1 MIRQKRNQSLIS
13 TLLVTFAI
21 AGFSGCL
28 ELDQT
33 IISKRPE
40 HVVIGN
46 PTPTPR
52 DFKAINDNHKV
63 LVAIFDTGVDYNHP
77 DLKDNIHF
85 DLNEAGQPIAC
96 GYDYYANDEWA
107 SYRVV
112 DTNKYDIQERR
123 QETQDEILKDTSV
136 EDFNKKIALQRE
148 KMECEQKTL
157 LEIDPQL
164 ERYTQAFRGLELE
177 DGSTLHGTH
186 VAGLMTY
193 DTPEIG
199 LVPFRVLPYFQDQ
212 KDKKDNNTGERDR
225 FVQNFRDAVERVAK
239 YRDAQGRKVRI
250 INLSLG
256 GSFSRPNGEGPE
268 ETQKFNR
275 YVKIVTEELRSIIEQ
290 HPDILFVGA
299 AGNDG
304 GWSDNDARV
313 QYPCGISA
321 DNVLC
326 VGATTKEGRK
336 TTFTNV
342 PLNNVDLVFAPGFE
356 LKSLSPA
363 DRCPFLVK
371 FMDEI
376 LNEGTN
382 GNLCKMDKITK
393 KWVSNASAIEGRKEM
408 IMTLYKTCSKK
419 ENMYSLMS
427 GTSMAT
433 PVVSRI
439 AAKILIDRPELST
452 KELVSMIKEKGRP
465 TESNVFKT
473 WVLNMDRPSWQK
485 PEDDTAIN
493 QVASTSARVPS
504 IAGLN
509 LENALTAAQMELA
522 IKASKQFEGMKFNLT
537 MGRSDLK

>member
-1 MIRQKRNQSLIS
+1 MIRQKRDRSSIAG
-13 TLLVTFAI
+13 LLTTVAI
-21 AGFSGCL
+21 AGLSGCL
-28 ELDQT
+28 EMDQT
-33 IISKRPE
+33 IILNRPE
-40 HVVIGN
+40 HIVVGN

-52 DFKAINDNHKV
+52 DFKAINDSHKV

-77 DLKDNIHF
+77 DLKENIHF
-85 DLNEAGQPIAC
+85 DLDEAGQPVAC
-96 GYDYYANDEWA
+96 GYDYYAMDEWA

-112 DTNKYDIQERR
+112 DTDKYKIEERR
-123 QETQDEILKDTSV
+123 KETQDEILKDTSA
-136 EDFNKKIALQRE
+136 EDFNKKVALQRE
-148 KMECEQKTL
+148 KMECEQNELVK
-157 LEIDPQL
+157 IDPRL
-164 ERYTQAFRGLELE
+164 RRYTEAYRGIEQE
-177 DGSTLHGTH
+177 DGTTLHGTH

-199 LVPFRVLPYFQDQ
+199 IVPFRVLPYFQDQ

-225 FVQNFRDAVERVAK
+225 FVQNFKDAVERVSK
-239 YRDAQGRKVRI
+239 YRDSQGRKIRI
-250 INLSLG
+250 VNLSLG
-256 GSFSRPNGEGPE
+256 GSFSRPNGEGAQE
-268 ETQKFNR
+268 IEKFNR
-275 YVKIVTEELRSIIEQ
+275 YVKIVTQELRKIIGE

-304 GWSDNDARV
+304 GWSDNESRV

-342 PLNNVDLVFAPGFE
+342 PLNNVELVFAPGFE

-371 FMDEI
+371 FMDGI
-376 LNEGTN
+376 LNEGSN
-382 GNLCKMDKITK
+382 GNLCKLEKATQ
-393 KWVSNASAIEGRKEM
+393 KWVSNNSAIDGRREM
-408 IMTLYKTCSKK
+408 IMTLYNTCSDK
-419 ENMYSLMS
+419 ENQYSLMS

-433 PVVSRI
+433 PVIARI

-452 KELVSMIKEKGRP
+452 KELVSLVKERGTP
-465 TESNVFKT
+465 TDSQTFKT
-473 WVLNMDRPSWQK
+473 WVLKMDRPSWQK
-485 PEDDTAIN
+485 PEDDDVVN
-493 QVASTSARVPS
+493 RVASTSGRIPS

-522 IKASKQFEGMKFNLT
+522 IRASNQFQGMNFNLT